1 MKLILTSC
9 LDRKFKDN
17 PPSETLKVVLK
28 TFLWQQMFIL
38 NKTEFVDF
46 QNKNLFFKLIV
57 LLMWRHPSAS
67 RQFVAKKPWET
78 SRRQTWVCEN
88 TCDASVVMS

>member
-28 TFLWQQMFIL
+28 TFL
-38 NKTEFVDF
+38 
-46 QNKNLFFKLIV
+46 
-57 LLMWRHPSAS
+57 
-67 RQFVAKKPWET
+67 
-78 SRRQTWVCEN
+78 
-88 TCDASVVMS
+88 